1 MDSLCGIYCVEN
13 MVNNKRY
20 IGQSV
25 DLKSRLYHHKS
36 NLKNNKHKNRHL
48 QFAVD
53 KYGIDNFKF
62 YIIEECSVECLD
74 ERERYYISL
83 YRSDNEDF
91 GYNVEPGGARGLKT
105 MSDGTK
111 SKISAALKG
120 RKFTQGHRQK
130 IGEANHNRIISEE
143 TRKRMSVHHQN
154 MAGANNPMFGKRH
167 SEETKKKISEANKN
181 PSDETRKKISEASK
195 GRVCSEETKKKISD
209 AVSGP
214 KHPRCRPVYCPELG
228 EEFWGAKGVE
238 YKYGI
243 RACYITACLSGDQ
256 KSAGKHPVT
265 GEKLT
270 WQYKIIE

>member
-1 MDSLCGIYCVEN
+1 M
-13 MVNNKRY
+13 
-20 IGQSV
+20 
-25 DLKSRLYHHKS
+25 
-36 NLKNNKHKNRHL
+36 
-48 QFAVD
+48 QFAVN

-181 PSDETRKKISEASK
+181 PSDETRKKFLKRPKEESVLKKLRKRLATQCLALNI
-195 GRVCSEETKKKISD
+195 RVVVPCIAPSSVKNF
-209 AVSGP
+209 
-214 KHPRCRPVYCPELG
+214 G
-228 EEFWGAKGVE
+228 ERRG
-238 YKYGI
+238 
-243 RACYITACLSGDQ
+243 
-256 KSAGKHPVT
+256 
-265 GEKLT
+265 
-270 WQYKIIE
+270 